1 MAGLIEA
8 SVYNILSSNIIN
20 FVQYLFSIF
29 LNQNQKKLK
38 NKALKI
44 DIILVMCTIIIPIV
58 MTIFNVDFNI
68 KVIPLF
74 IILFIFF
81 YYLNF
86 KVHQFYLEN
95 NLEKL
100 NKDTIDYN
108 KLKTNKIKKEKDNKI
123 RRLKIL
129 IYIVFLICI
138 SGVLYFIGN
147 NLNIV
152 LSKLCNLFNIPEQLI
167 GFTLGFVTSIPE
179 LITFFESQKEYKKTE
194 NSELGVIEATNN
206 LLTSNILNL
215 FVVQTISIVIFVIIW

>member
-1 MAGLIEA
+1 M
-8 SVYNILSSNIIN
+8 
-20 FVQYLFSIF
+20 QYLFSIF

>member
-1 MAGLIEA
+1 M
-8 SVYNILSSNIIN
+8 
-20 FVQYLFSIF
+20 QYLFSIF

-123 RRLKIL
+123 RSLKIL

-138 SGVLYFIGN
+138 GGVLYFIGN